1 MKIDLWKYLVCTQ
14 FGHEDEVKK
23 AIESGRVEVNGEVIK
38 NPYFKI
44 DYKKDKVKVDGV
56 EEKPPK
62 KLVYYAFNKPQKL
75 KMDLSHNKK
84 TKETILGDILRE
96 FPHKVLPIDTL
107 DYYSEGLMI
116 LTNDPELLSSKA
128 NNLEKTYILKVVGRV
143 NNEELAKMRKGGK
156 VPSGF
161 FKPKII
167 RRLSLSKSGKHTFLE
182 LKTNS
187 NKGKLIREFF
197 LRYNHPILKMKRTKI
212 EKVSLGDLPKLAYR
226 ELTKKEIESL
236 KKSEGGNS

>member
-1 MKIDLWKYLVCTQ
+1 MRVDLWKYLVCTQ
-14 FGHEDEVKK
+14 LGYEDEVKK
-23 AIESGRVEVNGEVIK
+23 VIEMGRVEVNGEIVK

-44 DYKKDKVKVDGV
+44 DYKKDKITVDGI
-56 EEKPPK
+56 EAKLPK

-75 KMDLSHNKK
+75 KMDLTHTKK
-84 TKETILGDILRE
+84 TKEIILGDILRE
-96 FPHKVLPIDTL
+96 LPYKVLPVDTL
-107 DYYSEGLMI
+107 DYYTEGLMI
-116 LTNDPELLSSKA
+116 LTNDPELLTSKS
-128 NNLEKTYILKVVGRV
+128 NNLEKTYILKVIGRV
-143 NNEELAKMRKGGK
+143 NNEDLAKMRKGGK

-167 RRLSLSKSGKHTFLE
+167 RRLSLSKSGNHTFLE

-197 LRYNHPILKMKRTKI
+197 LRYNHPILKMKRSKI
-212 EKVSLGDLPKLAYR
+212 EKVSLGDLPRLNYR

-236 KKSEGGNS
+236 KRA